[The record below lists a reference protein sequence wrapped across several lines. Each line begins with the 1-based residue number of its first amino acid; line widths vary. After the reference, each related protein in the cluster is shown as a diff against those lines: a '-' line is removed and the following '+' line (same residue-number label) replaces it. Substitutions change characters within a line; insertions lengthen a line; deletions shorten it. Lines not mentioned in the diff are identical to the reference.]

1 MNNLLEKFEKKQ
13 IENLTS
19 KKRIPAFR
27 PGDTIKVTLKITEG
41 DKSRLQSFEGMCIA
55 RKNNSVN
62 SKFTLRK
69 ISHGEGV
76 ERVFPLFSANID
88 KIEVIR
94 KGNVKRAKLYYL
106 RDRTGKSARIAD
118 RDRGDEVDQYAMT
131 KEEVISEDSSK
142 ETSIEATQ
150 TESIEQS
157 AEPKAEE
164 EQIKKEASEIT
175 IKLIRNPDILAS
187 KAARPSP
194 PFIVGFAAE
203 TEGTI
208 NNARNKLERKKVDL
222 MIANH
227 IEGKDKPFGS
237 DRNALVLID
246 QNTEFDLGQ
255 DTKINLARILVTEI
269 AKRFHAKNSTEST

>member
-118 RDRGDEVDQYAMT
+118 RDRGDEIDQYAMT
-131 KEEVISEDSSK
+131 AQEPILEESSK
-142 ETSIEATQ
+142 EISIEAKQ

-157 AEPKAEE
+157 NEPKEEE
-164 EQIKKEASEIT
+164 EQIKKEATEQPANEEKKEDVQKESVKSEA
-175 IKLIRNPDILAS
+175 P
-187 KAARPSP
+187 
-194 PFIVGFAAE
+194 AE
-203 TEGTI
+203 E
-208 NNARNKLERKKVDL
+208 AEKKTD
-222 MIANH
+222 
-227 IEGKDKPFGS
+227 EQS
-237 DRNALVLID
+237 
-246 QNTEFDLGQ
+246 
-255 DTKINLARILVTEI
+255 
-269 AKRFHAKNSTEST
+269 